1 MKNKNDLLK
10 RKQERIKNIKHWI
23 SILGVLALSVFTSN
37 LNANLLKTSVII
49 QESPAFDGTVYPI
62 QSVPDWTHT
71 TSTERSM
78 NYHDFPASKLI
89 TAPTYRNDYFTFPSA
104 NLVWGNKEHDVIRNT
119 KITYPVPYAGSYE
132 LDDGGEY
139 KGSHPAVDI
148 KALGGTPIHAV
159 ANAIVYKVGL
169 QSGGFGNYVILQH
182 NNVPSPDSP
191 STKVTL
197 YSGYAH
203 MTKSFVTEGQIVY
216 KNDIIGEVGTTGAS
230 TTNHLH
236 FQLDNSL
243 APWHLYWPFTNADA
257 KAAGVNFWEAVSAG
271 VGKENVYKYTFS
283 PFKWVIA
290 NLNSSTSSQP
300 ETVTTQSTV
309 STPTLVS
316 TPVSET
322 ITTTEPVAEPVDI
335 QDSVVKVGFENINVN
350 GTFFI
355 MIGNNQ
361 EYTVNVLDSS
371 GNTINNPDFD
381 GEIAVTVSDS
391 DMAQVSPTNLKV
403 SDFVNGEATIKVY
416 ANHEGNIKLNF
427 GIAGD
432 TYESQEISLISQVKP
447 FARFGIFTD
456 GTFTPKVPETI
467 QIKALD
473 ENDNPTP
480 TFNAGGKIT
489 LTTSSGK
496 GTFSKDTLTA
506 DDFRSGVAEVQYT
519 AEDESEVVIQS
530 QYGMAKAKSKAMQSK
545 LFTDL
550 SFSNDYYDAVSY
562 LYRKGTVQGYPDGTF
577 QDTKTVSRIEAL
589 KFIYKGF
596 DKSTTSNLTVSFKDA
611 FSGQWYSDYV
621 ATASSEGIIQ
631 GYSDG
636 TLKPE
641 QGVNRV
647 EFLKMLTKALGVTV
661 DPVVTDEPYK
671 DVDVLSW
678 YAPYAQFAKT
688 KNLFPI
694 NGSNFEPGLAMN
706 RGEVAEV
713 IYRMIMV
720 QENQAEKYSVLLK
733 PAN

>member
-1 MKNKNDLLK
+1 MKNQNDLL
-10 RKQERIKNIKHWI
+10 RKKQNRIKNIKHWA
-23 SILGVLALSVFTSN
+23 SILAVLALSVFSNN

-62 QSVPDWTHT
+62 QNVPDWTNA
-71 TSTERSM
+71 TSTETKI

-89 TAPTYRNDYFTFPSA
+89 TTPVYRNDYFTFPSA
-104 NLVWGNKEHDVIRNT
+104 SLVWGNKTHDVIRNT

-139 KGSHPAVDI
+139 QGSHPAVDI
-148 KALGGTPIHAV
+148 KALAGTPIHAI
-159 ANAIVYKVGL
+159 ANSIVYKVGT

-182 NNVPSPDSP
+182 NNVPSPDNS
-191 STKVTL
+191 SEKVTL

-203 MTKSFVTEGQIVY
+203 MTSSFVSEGQVVY
-216 KNDIIGEVGTTGAS
+216 KNDVIGEVGTTGAS

-257 KAAGVNFWEAVSAG
+257 KAAGVDFWDAVSAG
-271 VGKENVYKYTFS
+271 VGKDNVYKYTYS

-290 NLNSSTSSQP
+290 NLNTSTSSQP
-300 ETVTTQSTV
+300 VTVTSQSSST
-309 STPTLVS
+309 TPTLE
-316 TPVSET
+316 PVKTTS
-322 ITTTEPVAEPVDI
+322 TTETSTVES
-335 QDSVVKVGFENINVN
+335 SVVKVGFENINVN
-350 GTFFI
+350 GTFYV

-361 EYTVNVLDSS
+361 EFTVNLLDSS
-371 GNTINNPDFD
+371 GNTINSPSFD
-381 GEIAVTVSDS
+381 GEISVSVSDS
-391 DMAQVSPTNLKV
+391 SLAQASPSSLKT
-403 SDFVNGEATIKVY
+403 SDFVNGTASVKIY
-416 ANHEGNIKLNF
+416 ASREGIVKLNF

-432 TYESQEISLISQVKP
+432 TYESQDISLISQIKP

-456 GTFTPKVPETI
+456 GSFTPKIPETI

-480 TFNAGGKIT
+480 SFNAGGKIQLST
-489 LTTSSGK
+489 NTGK

-506 DDFRSGVAEVQYT
+506 DDFKNGVAEVQYT
-519 AEDESEVVIQS
+519 GEDENEVVIQS
-530 QYGMAKAKSKAMQSK
+530 QYGMAKAKSSPLESK
-545 LFTDL
+545 LFSDL

-562 LYRKGTVQGYPDGTF
+562 LYKKGTVQGYPDGTF
-577 QDTKTVSRIEAL
+577 QDKKTVSRIEAL
-589 KFIYKGF
+589 KFIYSGF
-596 DKSTTSNLTVSFKDA
+596 DKATISNLTVSYKDA
-611 FSGQWYSDYV
+611 FNGQWYSDYV
-621 ATASSEGIIQ
+621 ATASNEGIIQ

-647 EFLKMLTKALGVTV
+647 EFLKMMTKALGVSV
-661 DPVVTDEPYK
+661 DPVVTEKPYN
-671 DVDVLSW
+671 DIAVLSW
-678 YAPYAQFAKT
+678 YAPYAQYAKS

-694 NGSNFEPGLAMN
+694 TGSDFNPGSAMN

-720 QENQAEKYSVLLK
+720 QENQADKYSVLLK
-733 PAN
+733 PEN